1 MALGESKSGNLQSK
15 AMEGNAQANKA
26 MRDASAEQISAAKEA
41 IELAK
46 ELGAEQLKNAEK
58 LSGQAEYMLKKEKEV
73 SGASVASELKRK
85 KFRELREQ
93 FNKKIED
100 HQKKAEKYSDA
111 AVGFEEDILAL
122 REKNKKVSESQGKV
136 NVEISNQMTGSMGKF
151 KDMVESLPLGK
162 IVSQQANLGG
172 LMETTQKKVTASL
185 NQSFKDGEGGI
196 KAYAKAGQIAMN
208 GLGMAIRAAMGPLGL
223 IALLIAAIVM
233 IIKHAIKATDQ
244 ARKFSKELG
253 VAADEGARLQSQF
266 GTFNGEKAIVAMTSM
281 NETLGYNTRL
291 SQESADA
298 MGVFMNHASMSN
310 ENLGKIAGNAAL
322 IGSDFAQVAKYAGEF
337 ASETTGELDILKEIA
352 SLSKDTVGHFVGR
365 TKEMVRQA
373 KLAKDMNLSLEKTMS
388 VSKGLLDIE
397 SSIEAEMTA
406 RVLTGKELNFDAA
419 RQLALQGDSAGAV
432 KEITDQVGSLE
443 GMDMIQLESLA
454 QASGLSVGELQGTA
468 QKGEDKE
475 KGKLLEA
482 ATATTMMKDV
492 MQEIKDRWMQK
503 ISKTLDKII
512 GSQLFQDISA
522 FVVKHLDTILIGMAI
537 SLAIIAAANVVGAI
551 GRLGRGLGK
560 GFKGMKN
567 MFKKT
572 GGTTV
577 KNITKTVA
585 ATGAKTTAAVSNTI
599 ASTVGN
605 SKNVA
610 KAAKGGNIF
619 TRAYNKGKNIVK
631 SVVKKGKNVA
641 GKVYNT
647 GKNVVKK
654 GVNVVKNVAKK
665 MNPKTAFKSLFK
677 GKTFSLLKKFMK
689 GSGILNILMELAEV
703 GMIMASDMPKKEKSK
718 ELVRAGAGAIGGIV
732 GMSLGTVAAGPIGS
746 ILGSIGGG
754 MLGNWIG
761 SMPAVQDTIAPV
773 IEGLLPDDNGKAED
787 FIVQDNK
794 LTKFRK
800 DDVIIGGTN
809 LGGDG
814 GKSGA
819 EIVDRLDRLIE
830 LMIAGKTIEMDGTQV
845 AKAMALNNIDIGVA

>member
-1 MALGESKSGNLQSK
+1 
-15 AMEGNAQANKA
+15 
-26 MRDASAEQISAAKEA
+26 
-41 IELAK
+41 
-46 ELGAEQLKNAEK
+46 
-58 LSGQAEYMLKKEKEV
+58 
-73 SGASVASELKRK
+73 
-85 KFRELREQ
+85 
-93 FNKKIED
+93 
-100 HQKKAEKYSDA
+100 
-111 AVGFEEDILAL
+111 
-122 REKNKKVSESQGKV
+122 
-136 NVEISNQMTGSMGKF
+136 
-151 KDMVESLPLGK
+151 
-162 IVSQQANLGG
+162 
-172 LMETTQKKVTASL
+172 
-185 NQSFKDGEGGI
+185 
-196 KAYAKAGQIAMN
+196 
-208 GLGMAIRAAMGPLGL
+208 
-223 IALLIAAIVM
+223 
-233 IIKHAIKATDQ
+233 
-244 ARKFSKELG
+244 
-253 VAADEGARLQSQF
+253 
-266 GTFNGEKAIVAMTSM
+266 
-281 NETLGYNTRL
+281 
-291 SQESADA
+291 
-298 MGVFMNHASMSN
+298 
-310 ENLGKIAGNAAL
+310 
-322 IGSDFAQVAKYAGEF
+322 
-337 ASETTGELDILKEIA
+337 
-352 SLSKDTVGHFVGR
+352 
-365 TKEMVRQA
+365 MVRQA

-492 MQEIKDRWMQK
+492 MQEIKDRWMQR

-512 GSQLFQDISA
+512 GSQLFKDISA
-522 FVVKHLDTILIGMAI
+522 FVVKHLDKILIGMAI

-551 GRLGRGLGK
+551 GRLGGSLGR

-567 MFKKT
+567 MFKRT

-619 TRAYNKGKNIVK
+619 TRAYDKGKNIVK
-631 SVVKKGKNVA
+631 NVVKKGKNVA